1 VVSAGEYI
9 GKKLSEQTNL
19 RTTIPKR
26 GAITTYFLFPS
37 YAIRLW
43 TSQLIVDRRGI
54 DSYIVVGH
62 STNGQAV
69 GINYKVGAP
78 ADSWTTIEENYAD
91 YPVTLDFRID
101 VAKWL
106 NNESFTEPSYAEI
119 GTGATVYD
127 YTQTANVTPSGVR
140 KIIETKDN
148 STSKEVEYDVRFIDR
163 NDSNIREIALFN
175 ASSSGTMMIRYV
187 ISDLDLAISN
197 EYRFSVTLNIRD
209 VTPGDAMITNYG
221 MNEIRDQIA
230 GVGGSRPDYFE
241 WSDGTGIMDYTD
253 TSLDGSNKQ
262 RNAEKSMSDSRPTVP
277 GYKVQWLGIL
287 TAAQLNSQAVTK
299 SGLYTDSSGNTLFA
313 QNQFGTINKTSLFK
327 IQEQDSITVR

>member
-1 VVSAGEYI
+1 MVSAGEYI
-9 GKKLSEQTNL
+9 GKKLSEQSSL
-19 RTTIPKR
+19 RTSIPKR
-26 GAITTYFLFPS
+26 GAITTYFLFPN

-43 TSQLIVDRRGI
+43 TNSLIVDRRGI

-187 ISDLDLAISN
+187 ISDLDMSIDN
-197 EYRFSVTLNIRD
+197 EYRFRIKLNID
-209 VTPGDAMITNYG
+209 DITPGDAMVTDYG
-221 MNEIRDQIA
+221 LNEIRDA
-230 GVGGSRPDYFE
+230 CSGDSADRPDYNE
-241 WSDGTGIMDYTD
+241 WSDGTGTMASGD

-262 RNAEKSMSDSRPTVP
+262 RNQEKTLTDSRPPAP
-277 GYKVQWLGIL
+277 GYRVSWLFIL
-287 TAAQLNSQAVTK
+287 TTSQLNSQTLRK
-299 SGLYTDSSGNTLFA
+299 SGLFTDASGNTLFA
-313 QNQFGTINKTSLFK
+313 QNRFGDISKTDLFK
-327 IQEQDSITVR
+327 VQEQPSITVR